1 MKNYHTAISDN
12 DLVAHIF
19 STPYANAVEI
29 FSNQRAINIA
39 KTYVSSHNKN
49 ISMKQQLRRKE
60 IDKEI
65 FACKEQYNLE
75 PLCSSILARSTIRL
89 DTPYSWWTSES

>member
-1 MKNYHTAISDN
+1 MKKYYTAISDN

-29 FSNQRAINIA
+29 SSNQRPINIA

-65 FACKEQYNLE
+65 FACKEQYILE
-75 PLCSSILARSTIRL
+75 PLCSSILALDTIRL
-89 DTPYSWWTSES
+89 DTPYSRRTSES

>member
-19 STPYANAVEI
+19 STPYTNAVEI

-39 KTYVSSHNKN
+39 KTYVSSHNNKT
-49 ISMKQQLRRKE
+49 SMKQQWRRKE

-89 DTPYSWWTSES
+89 DTPYSRRTSES

>member
-1 MKNYHTAISDN
+1 MKKYYTAISDN

-29 FSNQRAINIA
+29 SSNQRPINIA
-39 KTYVSSHNKN
+39 KTYVSSHNNK

-65 FACKEQYNLE
+65 FTCKEQYNLE
-75 PLCSSILARSTIRL
+75 PLCSSTLARSTIRL